1 MDWIEAVKKYNPCN
15 EQEKMDKEL
24 TLKCIDM
31 FDDLLT
37 RENQLIH
44 MTSSSLILNKD
55 KDKFL
60 MVHHNIYNSWSWT
73 GGHADGEADL
83 LKVAVREAMEETGI
97 ANVHPVNADILSLD
111 IIPVQGHMKKGKY
124 VSPHLHISAAYLL
137 QADENEPLAVKHDE
151 NSAVKWIHIQDM
163 MAASDEPHMRKIYS
177 KIISKIKG
185 CRDE

>member
-1 MDWIEAVKKYNPCN
+1 MDWIEAINNYNPCN
-15 EQEKMDKEL
+15 EQEKTDKEL
-24 TLKCIDM
+24 TLKYIEM

-37 RENQLIH
+37 RENQLVH
-44 MTSSSLILNKD
+44 MTSSSLIVNKSRD
-55 KDKFL
+55 KVL

-73 GGHADGEADL
+73 GGHADGESDL
-83 LKVAVREAMEETGI
+83 LQVAVNEAKEETGI
-97 ANVHPVNADILSLD
+97 ADVYPVNGDILSLD

-137 QADENEPLAVKHDE
+137 EADENERLSVKHDE
-151 NSAVKWIHIQDM
+151 NSDVKWIPIQDM
-163 MAASDEPHMRKIYS
+163 VAASDEPHMRKIYR